1 MIDLNKENII
11 KNSSITDSLNYAM
24 VIYGSS
30 KVTLQNNIFYNAQ
43 KYGLYLN
50 GPQDVIFENNN
61 IMKVRNRP
69 WYNNLSDL
77 DIIIGFYIDKGDID
91 LVEKNIKI

>member
-1 MIDLNKENII
+1 
-11 KNSSITDSLNYAM
+11 
-24 VIYGSS
+24 
-30 KVTLQNNIFYNAQ
+30 
-43 KYGLYLN
+43 
-50 GPQDVIFENNN
+50 
-61 IMKVRNRP
+61 MKVRNRP